1 MDEKNTPQ
9 FAQDS
14 SAASSVM
21 SEENYED
28 KLAGNSLLS
37 NDFLSI
43 LASVQAAEKH
53 AEDSNIANSLEN
65 QQLNKTQVNAVSND
79 QESSSTAK
87 QSKAEQENEEKH
99 KHHLWHRLS
108 SNQSRSSHS
117 SQSSENTKGNN
128 SPSFTPL
135 PSAQKST
142 SSEPLRIFDNR
153 DGQVFDAA
161 MRLQLHSIIA
171 TCLMNGIADARIDAF
186 MHLLQWSDSP
196 KVIVIAGT
204 FGTAI
209 KPDDGPN
216 RKPAPDIPPDNT
228 DTLRRNI
235 WPQLGSCN
243 AYDAIVERLSLIHI

>member
-135 PSAQKST
+135 P
-142 SSEPLRIFDNR
+142 
-153 DGQVFDAA
+153 
-161 MRLQLHSIIA
+161 
-171 TCLMNGIADARIDAF
+171 
-186 MHLLQWSDSP
+186 
-196 KVIVIAGT
+196 
-204 FGTAI
+204 
-209 KPDDGPN
+209 
-216 RKPAPDIPPDNT
+216 
-228 DTLRRNI
+228 
-235 WPQLGSCN
+235 
-243 AYDAIVERLSLIHI
+243 LSLIHI